1 MIKISESIVKEPSP
15 HGITLSLVGRK
26 VLINEASSAE
36 APEMVE
42 LEHLPCKEE
51 ASGAAKTLSSTYL
64 EIIKETEPRLF
75 SGAGWE
81 DEWQWAQI
89 AQKSFETNYKKKVFP
104 HEDGQAVA

>member
-1 MIKISESIVKEPSP
+1 MNLSHSLLKPLLATGTEEGCCCFNRRARNWVIKISEKIVKEPSP

-26 VLINEASSAE
+26 VTVNEASSAE

-42 LEHLPCKEE
+42 LEHLPCKEK

-75 SGAGWE
+75 SGAG
-81 DEWQWAQI
+81 
-89 AQKSFETNYKKKVFP
+89 
-104 HEDGQAVA
+104 